1 MYDFILNFK
10 IKQNGL
16 SPKVIFQT
24 PSPLRGTPSINR
36 GRAGILP
43 VFGKSHQLLLCLL
56 RRWHEVTEEFFEIK

>member
-16 SPKVIFQT
+16 SPKGIFQT

-36 GRAGILP
+36 GRADYQAASP
-43 VFGKSHQLLLCLL
+43 LCKGEL
-56 RRWHEVTEEFFEIK
+56 VGVVI

>member
-16 SPKVIFQT
+16 SQKVIFQT

-36 GRAGILP
+36 GRARILI
-43 VFGKSHQLLLCLL
+43 FDGKNEQ
-56 RRWHEVTEEFFEIK
+56 